1 MATDDLGK
9 IISLPASGDL
19 SEKQYYFAA
28 LSSGAAAVAGAGVDA
43 IGILQNDADGA
54 TKTSSVATAGI
65 SKMVAGAAITIDD
78 EIMVK
83 SDGTGITATS
93 TNYIVAYA
101 LEAASAAGDIISV
114 LLRSS
119 GVKAA

>member
-9 IISLPASGDL
+9 VISLPASGDL
-19 SEKQYYFAA
+19 SAKQYYFTA

-101 LEAASAAGDIISV
+101 LEAAAAADDIISV

-119 GVKAA
+119 GVKA